1 MIGNEYLQYPAR
13 RPGLDHM
20 WFPFR
25 SANTRRQL
33 RWPGTAQ
40 LALWITIPLEFF
52 PMSGGNAPFRATG
65 ALDRPYPDF
74 WGYAARD
81 YGLRIGVYRIIKAL
95 DRHGFRATAAIN
107 AKVAPRLSR
116 LLDGLLERRW
126 EIMCAGADMGTLHHS
141 GVDKDAELAIIRSA
155 LGCLRRSGRDIIG
168 WHSPGYSQ
176 SMHTMEL
183 LAGEGVKYVADWVND
198 DVPYEVRTANGS
210 LVAMPLTYE
219 LSDRKVMVEHDRT
232 IEDYTT
238 MVLDA
243 ARRLRAETA
252 DGARILSLSVS
263 PWIVGYPHRIAAFER
278 MLDGLL
284 DQGPFWVATGREI
297 FEAYQSINSEPVPKA

>member
-1 MIGNEYLQYPAR
+1 MITDEYLQYPAR
-13 RPGLDHM
+13 RPGLDHE

-25 SANTRRQL
+25 RANARPRL
-33 RWPGTAQ
+33 RWPGAAQ
-40 LALWITIPLEFF
+40 FALWITIPLEFF
-52 PMSGGNAPFRATG
+52 PMNGSNAPFRATG

-107 AKVAPRLSR
+107 AEVALRAPRLVEE
-116 LLDGLLERRW
+116 LLERRW
-126 EIMCAGADMGTLHHS
+126 EIMCAGTDMGTLHHS
-141 GVDKDAELAIIRSA
+141 VVDKDAELAIIRNA
-155 LGCLRRSGRDIIG
+155 LGCLRQNGRDVVG
-168 WHSPGYSQ
+168 WHSPGHSQ

-198 DVPYEVRTANGS
+198 DLPYEVCTANGS

-232 IEDYTT
+232 MEDYTT

-263 PWIVGYPHRIAAFER
+263 PWIIGYPHRIAAFER

-284 DQGPFWVATGREI
+284 EQGPFWVVTGREI
-297 FEAYQSINSEPVPKA
+297 FEAYQSGISESVSKA

>member
-1 MIGNEYLQYPAR
+1 MIGDEYLRYPAR
-13 RPGLDHM
+13 RPGLDHA

-25 SANTRRQL
+25 SANARPRL
-33 RWPGTAQ
+33 RWPATAQ

-52 PMSGGNAPFRATG
+52 PMSGSNAPFRPTG

-107 AKVAPRLSR
+107 AEAALRVPRLV
-116 LLDGLLERRW
+116 DGLLERRW
-126 EIMCAGADMGTLHHS
+126 EIMCAGTDMGTLHHS
-141 GVDKDAELAIIRSA
+141 GVGKDAELDIIRSA
-155 LGCLRRSGRDIIG
+155 LGCLRQDGRDVIG
-168 WHSPGYSQ
+168 WHSPSYSQ

-198 DVPYEVRTANGS
+198 ELPYDVSTANGGIVS
-210 LVAMPLTYE
+210 MPLAYE
-219 LSDRKVMVEHDRT
+219 LSDRKVMLEHDRT
-232 IEDYTT
+232 MEDYTT

-243 ARRLRAETA
+243 ARRLRAETI

-263 PWIVGYPHRIAAFER
+263 PWIIGYPHRIAAFER

-297 FEAYQSINSEPVPKA
+297 FEAYQSRMSEPASRA